1 MPSLDLTPAETVK
14 KIESNLDY
22 ALYLCLETKMQ
33 DPEDKELITFER
45 WAWQLQC
52 QLKVAKLLTNLK
64 EITYG

>member
-33 DPEDKELITFER
+33 DPEDKDLIRFER
-45 WAWQLQC
+45 WRRQLQC
-52 QLKVAKLLTNLK
+52 QLTVAKLIGNLK
-64 EITYG
+64 EQSYG